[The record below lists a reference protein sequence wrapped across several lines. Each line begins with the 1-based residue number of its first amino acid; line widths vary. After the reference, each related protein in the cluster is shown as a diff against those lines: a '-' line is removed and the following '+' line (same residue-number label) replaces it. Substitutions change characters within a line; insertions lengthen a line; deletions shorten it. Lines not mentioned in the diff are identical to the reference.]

1 LERRTFISVVSTG
14 LAAAAQGSRQDRVA
28 AIELKAFAAAHIPH
42 SAMLYA
48 EPLDSSAARV
58 FDPKAIYE
66 IRRYEPTIPDP
77 AILARHGIRPVL
89 MNESTMVLEFESLAA
104 RDDAW
109 NAVSSDEEWKRSKR
123 CVAEIGLYRLARS

>member
-1 LERRTFISVVSTG
+1 
-14 LAAAAQGSRQDRVA
+14 
-28 AIELKAFAAAHIPH
+28 
-42 SAMLYA
+42 
-48 EPLDSSAARV
+48 
-58 FDPKAIYE
+58 
-66 IRRYEPTIPDP
+66 
-77 AILARHGIRPVL
+77 

>member
-1 LERRTFISVVSTG
+1 MSTG
-14 LAAAAQGSRQDRVA
+14 LTAAAQGAGKNTVA
-28 AIELKAFAAAHIPH
+28 PIELTAFAAAHLPH

-48 EPLDSSAARV
+48 EASVLDS
-58 FDPKAIYE
+58 KAIYE

-89 MNESTMVLEFESLAA
+89 MNESTVVLEFASLAA

-109 NAVSSDEEWKRSKR
+109 NAVSSDQEWKRSKC
-123 CVAEIGLYRLARS
+123 CVAEIGLYRLAEG